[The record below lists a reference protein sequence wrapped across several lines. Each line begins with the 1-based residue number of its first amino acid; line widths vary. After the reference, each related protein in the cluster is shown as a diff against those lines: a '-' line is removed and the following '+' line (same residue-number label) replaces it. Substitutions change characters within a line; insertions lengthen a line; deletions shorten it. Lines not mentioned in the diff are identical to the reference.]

1 MQSHKLHAADFI
13 VLAVLLCVLLPVT
26 NILYSTDSM
35 TYILKAERIAVAF
48 EYDDFT
54 RGPMMPAIGALFIS
68 LFGKSA
74 IVLSMSVRVFFFLSV
89 IGFGALAWRL
99 YGRWAGWLAVL
110 YFAFAPMLN
119 WPATRY
125 HVDIFL
131 LGFIVFAFWMLY
143 ETLQSGSRRLGAI
156 SGLLIGLA
164 FLTKETAIMMLPL
177 WVFGWLFFPQLP
189 WRVHAKAMS
198 AAALGFAVLVL
209 PWAIYIQI
217 EANDAGNLLGNNVKN
232 SGTFDAFVAKFLN
245 EPSEIPLFLLANLK
259 EFITTYVLNADWSDP
274 KKPGQVV
281 SAMGSYGWFMLAGVV
296 TAATRALWSQSAG
309 DRLVVCALALHIPFA
324 IFLGWML
331 YDERQALVIVML
343 ASLTI
348 GAMPNAV
355 AGINRYFWPWL
366 ENRVPTVAIVSILIG
381 GAAAYVST
389 LNGAMMHQLRGDRQ
403 AMSFL
408 RGLDGALQPIGT
420 LNRPAAEAA
429 TWLKKNA
436 DTDAVIY
443 AAHRRDTRY
452 LTFAL
457 DNRVE
462 HSPIENHNVMSWLE
476 SATPEAKPN
485 QRDTHNSLIWIDA
498 NRTPYGL
505 VQCVDPTQKVRGSRF
520 CKIYYLRED
529 DLINQMKDTG
539 ADWLLVSS
547 GYTFMSAYFDAHPAF
562 ERSLV
567 FGEQPYL
574 DMRQSVI
581 LYRVHASKLA
591 AIGADPMADISI
603 ARFLDVFEAE
613 RPSEYER
620 WKDAVLLGQ
629 MGLSPAALEKLR
641 ARDVDCFMRDAQR
654 QPVFLECLE

>member
-1 MQSHKLHAADFI
+1 
-13 VLAVLLCVLLPVT
+13 
-26 NILYSTDSM
+26 M
-35 TYILKAERIAVAF
+35 TYILKAERIAESF
-48 EYDDFT
+48 EYDDLT

-74 IVLSMSVRVFFFLSV
+74 IVLSISVRVFYFLSV

-131 LGFIVFAFWMLY
+131 LGFIVFAFWLLY

-189 WRVHAKAMS
+189 WRVHAKAMG
-198 AAALGFAVLVL
+198 AAALGFAALVL
-209 PWAIYIQI
+209 PWALYVQI
-217 EANDAGNLLGNNVKN
+217 EAQDAGNLLGNNIKN
-232 SGTFDAFVAKFLN
+232 SGTFDAFIARFLN
-245 EPSEIPLFLLANLK
+245 QPSEIAVFLLTNLK
-259 EFITTYVLNADWSDP
+259 EFMTTYLLNGHWIDP
-274 KKPGQVV
+274 EKPGHAVA
-281 SAMGSYGWFMLAGVV
+281 AMGSYGWFMLAGVI
-296 TAATRALWSQSAG
+296 TAATRALWPQNVG
-309 DRLVVCALALHIPFA
+309 DRLVICALALHLPFA

-331 YDERQALVIVML
+331 YDARQALVIVML

-355 AGINRYFWPWL
+355 AGMTRHISPWL
-366 ENRVPTVAIVSILIG
+366 ENRVPTVAIFSLLIG

-389 LNGAMMHQLRGDRQ
+389 LNGAMMQQLRGDRQ

-408 RGLDGALQPIGT
+408 RSLDSALQPVGA
-420 LNRPAAEAA
+420 LNRPAVEAA
-429 TWLKKNA
+429 SWLKQNA
-436 DTDAVIY
+436 DTNDVIY
-443 AAHRRDTRY
+443 SAHRRDTRY
-452 LTFAL
+452 LSFAL

-462 HSPIENHNVMSWLE
+462 HSPIEKHNVMLWLE
-476 SATPEAKPN
+476 SAAPEAKPT
-485 QRDTHNSLIWIDA
+485 QRDTQNRLIWIDA
-498 NRTPYGL
+498 NYSPDGL
-505 VQCVDPTQKVRGSRF
+505 IQCIDPVQQVRGSRF

-529 DLINQMKDTG
+529 DLLNQMKDTG

-547 GYTFMSAYFDAHPAF
+547 AYTFMSAYFDAHPAF
-562 ERSLV
+562 EQARV

-591 AIGADPMADISI
+591 AIDADPMADISI